1 MNEISKIYKRFVKE
15 VEKAGVKAAG
25 KIEEKTP
32 LLDWPVYPV
41 L

>member
-15 VEKAGVKAAG
+15 VEKAGIKAAG
-25 KIEEKTP
+25 NIEEKNP
-32 LLDWPVYPV
+32 LLDLPIYAV